1 MKCAIVASTLATLA
15 VAIPAP
21 VTEQAA
27 SGNLEARQSGLN
39 RNELQES
46 NGAPCPQA
54 IFIYARGSTEA
65 GNMVWI
71 GLKIYLDMLLT
82 STGHPGT

>member
-1 MKCAIVASTLATLA
+1 MKSAIVASALATLV

-21 VTEQAA
+21 IAEQEAPEK
-27 SGNLEARQSGLN
+27 LEARQSGLN

-65 GNMVWI
+65 GNMVWLI
-71 GLKIYLDMLLT
+71 QGAFRT
-82 STGHPGT
+82 CS